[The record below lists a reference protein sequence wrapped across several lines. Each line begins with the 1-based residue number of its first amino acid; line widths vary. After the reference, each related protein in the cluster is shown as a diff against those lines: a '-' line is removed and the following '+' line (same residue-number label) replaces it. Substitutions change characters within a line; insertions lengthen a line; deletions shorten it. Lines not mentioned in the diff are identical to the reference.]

1 MPLAEEQALGL
12 IETRGLVASI
22 EAADVMLKAA
32 KVSLLGTQRV
42 GGGLSAVMV
51 VGDVG
56 AVRAA
61 VEAGAAAAKKL
72 GELISAHVIARPDT
86 QTDKVLPAPTSGAK
100 K

>member
-22 EAADVMLKAA
+22 EAADAMLKAA
-32 KVSLLGTQRV
+32 KVSLLGAQRI
-42 GGGLSAVMV
+42 GAGLSAVMV

-61 VEAGAAAAKKL
+61 VEAGTAAAKKL
-72 GELISAHVIARPDT
+72 GEVISSHVIARPDP
-86 QTDKVLPAPTSGAK
+86 QTDKVLPSAGGAK